1 MVVTAL
7 APGVYGRIDASVR
20 RAGAVTGRNVTAL
33 RSAYWVLLASG
44 FAEPLLYLMAIGF
57 GLGTYIGDVHIDTGQ
72 VVSYPRF
79 VAPAMLAASAM
90 SGALSE
96 ATFNFFGKMKHMK
109 LYDAIVATPVRSMEI
124 AFGELMWAMFR
135 GAVYSAAFLA
145 IMVVKH
151 LTTPG
156 WAVLAFAA
164 TLLVGFTFGGV
175 GMAITTYMKG
185 WQDFD
190 LIATI
195 QVALFLFS
203 GTFTPLSVYHQP
215 WVRALVSLS
224 PLYQAVALTRSLT
237 LGQPT
242 PADLVHVAYLVALA
256 AFGLWLASRRMAN
269 QLLK

>member
-1 MVVTAL
+1 MVVTAF
-7 APGVYGRIDASVR
+7 APGVYGRIDSSVR

-44 FAEPLLYLMAIGF
+44 FAEPLLYLLSIGF
-57 GLGTYIGDVHIDTGQ
+57 GVGALIGDVHTDGGTT
-72 VVSYPRF
+72 VSYARF

-135 GAVYSAAFLA
+135 GAIYSAAFLV
-145 IMVVKH
+145 IMVYMH
-151 LTTPG
+151 LTTAL
-156 WAVLAFAA
+156 WAVPAFLA
-164 TLLVGFTFGGV
+164 TLLVSFTFGGV

-203 GTFTPLSVYHQP
+203 STFTPLSVYHRE
-215 WVRALVSLS
+215 WIRVLVQLS
-224 PLYQAVALTRSLT
+224 PLYQAVALTRDLT
-237 LGQPT
+237 LADVSW
-242 PADLVHVAYLVALA
+242 ADLIHVGYLLALA